1 MSRDFAPLPFMG
13 VVIRNIVLSAWF
25 VLCALCTTGAR
36 ADTLAC
42 KAFADS
48 LIKSSETP
56 YHSIS
61 LISSTSADG
70 GSGSGNQEITSQ
82 TSETIFTGTA
92 IFVRFGSES
101 WQRIQVPLDKLKGL
115 ARENAESFTDCHQL
129 GDQRRDGASLA
140 VYSAH
145 RLTQKIIVAMQVL
158 VAKDSGLP
166 TESETDVIKRVPSAS
181 ETKSKHVVTRYDYK
195 KVVAPIVTP

>member
-1 MSRDFAPLPFMG
+1 MC
-13 VVIRNIVLSAWF
+13 VLSA
-25 VLCALCTTGAR
+25 AGAR

-42 KAFADS
+42 KALADS

-61 LISSTSADG
+61 LISSTSANG
-70 GSGSGNQEITSQ
+70 GSGSGNQKITSQ

-92 IFVRFGSES
+92 IFVRFGSGS

-115 ARENAESFTDCHQL
+115 ARVNAESFTDCHRL
-129 GDQRRDGASLA
+129 DDQKQDGTSLA
-140 VYSAH
+140 AYSGH
-145 RLTQKIIVAMQVL
+145 RLTQKIIVAMEVR

-166 TESETDVIKRVPSAS
+166 IESETNVIEQAQGTSNP
-181 ETKSKHVVTRYDYK
+181 KSKHVTTHYDYK
-195 KVVAPIVTP
+195 KVAAPVVAP